1 MLVRLC
7 LCASENSIRQ
17 ISGLI
22 LLLMLMLMSRV
33 FSLVMLMLSLCL
45 FLCAS
50 ENRPLQFGH
59 PTQAN
64 IGWITSIC
72 CYSNLLAN
80 EMPGMSAISTVLFL
94 WWLHFGCSGQ
104 RPYPQNGYFCTLHVF
119 ADNTQLKS
127 LKKFNLQPLATTY
140 CPFDYSFRQKAR
152 ARKLNNITSTKI

>member
-1 MLVRLC
+1 MPWSNRLVRRLKLKTWVYFWLC
-7 LCASENSIRQ
+7 LHA
-17 ISGLI
+17 
-22 LLLMLMLMSRV
+22 LLLHALEITCIRFGLDIICSKV
-33 FSLVMLMLSLCL
+33 DASFSLFGCTTQVN
-45 FLCAS
+45 AS
-50 ENRPLQFGH
+50 WKVSN
-59 PTQAN
+59 
-64 IGWITSIC
+64 C

-80 EMPGMSAISTVLFL
+80 EIQGMSAISTVLFL